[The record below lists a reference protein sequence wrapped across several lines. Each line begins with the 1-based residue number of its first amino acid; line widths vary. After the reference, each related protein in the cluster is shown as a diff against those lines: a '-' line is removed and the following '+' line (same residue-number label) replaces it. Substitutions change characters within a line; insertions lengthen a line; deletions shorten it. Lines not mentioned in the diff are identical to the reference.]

1 MELKD
6 TIKLMGSNDYKDRFK
21 AEYYQVK
28 IRKEKL
34 QKILDNWG
42 HLSFNSDSPK
52 RYLKFQCDIMR
63 EYIKVLEQRAEK
75 ENINLGDKTNGK

>member
-6 TIKLMGSNDYKDRFK
+6 TIELMESDNYKDRFK

-34 QKILDNWG
+34 QKMLNNWNSLNPE
-42 HLSFNSDSPK
+42 LSC
-52 RYLKFQCDIMR
+52 LKDFCDFQLDIMM
-63 EYIKVLEQRAEK
+63 EYMQVLKHRAEK
-75 ENINLGDKTNGK
+75 EGIELN

>member
-6 TIKLMGSNDYKDRFK
+6 TIKLMKSDDYKDRFK

-34 QKILDNWG
+34 QKTLDNWEY
-42 HLSFNSDSPK
+42 LSFTPNSPK
-52 RYLKFQCDIMR
+52 RYLKYQCDVML
-63 EYIKVLEQRAEK
+63 EYMQVLKERAEK
-75 ENINLGDKTNGK
+75 ENIKLD

>member
-6 TIKLMGSNDYKDRFK
+6 TIKLMESDDYKDRFK

-34 QKILDNWG
+34 QKILGNWEY
-42 HLSFNSDSPK
+42 LSFTPQNSTK
-52 RYLKFQCDIMR
+52 CYLKYQYAVML
-63 EYIKVLEQRAEK
+63 EYMQVLKKRAEK
-75 ENINLGDKTNGK
+75 ENINLD

>member
-6 TIKLMGSNDYKDRFK
+6 TIKLMESDDYKDRFK

-34 QKILDNWG
+34 QKMLNNWE
-42 HLSFNSDSPK
+42 HLSFIPNSPK
-52 RYLKFQCDIMR
+52 RYFKYQLDVMV
-63 EYIKVLEQRAEK
+63 EYMQVLEQRAEK
-75 ENINLGDKTNGK
+75 ENIELD